1 MTNFLL
7 WMYHRRCSLGLS
19 LVCFWCLLPAI
30 SWCLSLMGKYCLCL
44 VSKLN
49 KLNANTGMLT
59 LFEHVSMLALTFRL
73 LRLKYDSY
81 QVYYF
86 SLVNGL

>member
-1 MTNFLL
+1 
-7 WMYHRRCSLGLS
+7 
-19 LVCFWCLLPAI
+19 
-30 SWCLSLMGKYCLCL
+30 MGKYCLCL

-59 LFEHVSMLALTFRL
+59 LFEHVSMLVLTFKL

-81 QVYYF
+81 QIYYF
-86 SLVNGL
+86 SLVNGF